1 MLCTNRG
8 SWNTR
13 YNIPLTHGWN
23 PMDIALLI
31 VEALKFIFP
40 AYCANATP
48 VLAGGG
54 TKMDFGRNFVDGKRI
69 FGNNKTFRGF
79 FFGWGVGVGVGLVEG
94 MVFGFQSFPVLFS
107 LLIPLGALLG
117 DLTGAFIKR
126 RIGIAPGGLLPIV
139 DQVDFVVGAVVFS
152 LPLALTGWQLGTMP
166 FWQVALVALLLTPP
180 IHLFTNYL
188 AYKLKLKKHPW

>member
-1 MLCTNRG
+1 MMVN
-8 SWNTR
+8 
-13 YNIPLTHGWN
+13 H
-23 PMDIALLI
+23 MDIILLI
-31 VEALKFIFP
+31 FAALKFIFP

-54 TKMDFGRNFVDGKRI
+54 PKMDFGRNFYDGKRI

-79 FFGWGVGVGVGLVEG
+79 FFGWAVGIGVGLIEG
-94 MVFGFQSFPVLFS
+94 LVFGFQNYPVLFS
-107 LLIPLGALLG
+107 VLIPLGALLG

-139 DQVDFVVGAVVFS
+139 DQVDFVVGAIAFS
-152 LPLALTGWQLGTMP
+152 IPLAIISWELAVT
-166 FWQVALVALLLTPP
+166 VLLITPP

-188 AYKLKLKKHPW
+188 AYKMKLKRNPW

>member
-1 MLCTNRG
+1 
-8 SWNTR
+8 
-13 YNIPLTHGWN
+13 
-23 PMDIALLI
+23 MDIALLI

-54 TKMDFGRNFVDGKRI
+54 KRMDFGKNFVDGKRV

-79 FFGWGVGVGVGLVEG
+79 FFGWGVGIGVGLVEG
-94 MVFGFQSFPVLFS
+94 LVFGFQNFPVLFS

-152 LPLALTGWQLGTMP
+152 LPLALIGWE
-166 FWQVALVALLLTPP
+166 VAVTVLLITPP
-180 IHLFTNYL
+180 IHLFTNFV
-188 AYKLKLKKHPW
+188 AYKMKLKRNPW

>member
-1 MLCTNRG
+1 
-8 SWNTR
+8 
-13 YNIPLTHGWN
+13 
-23 PMDIALLI
+23 MDVALLI

-79 FFGWGVGVGVGLVEG
+79 FFGWGVGFAVGLMEG
-94 MVFGFQSFPVLFS
+94 FAFGFQNYPILFA

-126 RIGIAPGGLLPIV
+126 RIGIKPGGLLPIV
-139 DQVDFVVGAVVFS
+139 DQIDFVVGAVVFS
-152 LPLALTGWQLGTMP
+152 LPLALIGWD
-166 FWQVALVALLLTPP
+166 VAATVLLITPP
-180 IHLFTNYL
+180 IHLFTNFL
-188 AYKLKLKKHPW
+188 AYKMKLKKNPW

>member
-1 MLCTNRG
+1 
-8 SWNTR
+8 
-13 YNIPLTHGWN
+13 
-23 PMDIALLI
+23 MDIALLI
-31 VEALKFIFP
+31 IQALKFIFP

-54 TKMDFGRNFVDGKRI
+54 PKMDFGKNFFDGERI

-79 FFGWGVGVGVGLVEG
+79 LFGWVIGMLVGSVEFV
-94 MVFGFQSFPVLFS
+94 VFPGFPVLFIV
-107 LLIPLGALLG
+107 LIPLGALLG

-139 DQVDFVVGAVVFS
+139 DQVDFVVGALVFS
-152 LPLALTGWQLGTMP
+152 IPLAIVSWELAVT
-166 FWQVALVALLLTPP
+166 VLLITPP
-180 IHLFTNYL
+180 IHLFTNFL

>member
-1 MLCTNRG
+1 
-8 SWNTR
+8 
-13 YNIPLTHGWN
+13 
-23 PMDIALLI
+23 MDVALLI

-79 FFGWGVGVGVGLVEG
+79 FFGWGVGIGVGLAEG
-94 MVFGFQSFPVLFS
+94 AVFGFQNYPVLFA

-139 DQVDFVVGAVVFS
+139 DQIDFVVGAVVFS
-152 LPLALTGWQLGTMP
+152 VPLALVGWQVGVTA
-166 FWQVALVALLLTPP
+166 FWQVALTVLLITPP
-180 IHLFTNYL
+180 IHLFTNFL
-188 AYKLKLKKHPW
+188 AYKMKLKRHPW